1 MSFEGSEGG
10 CRGPL
15 QRGDTDVL
23 KRVNC
28 QRNREDA
35 GKVRPELWSWGWKRK
50 QRGGRVAV
58 ETEQEA
64 PDDLPGAVS
73 ERGCREHIEGAS
85 VGIVETST
93 QSVCLGMFHRKQA
106 AS

>member
-35 GKVRPELWSWGWKRK
+35 GKVRPELWSWGRKRK

-64 PDDLPGAVS
+64 PDDLPGRFRKGGVVS
-73 ERGCREHIEGAS
+73 TLKGPPWELWR
-85 VGIVETST
+85 
-93 QSVCLGMFHRKQA
+93 
-106 AS
+106 